1 MRIFL
6 GGNMN
11 ELSLAGKWDLKP
23 EGNIY
28 NIDMGLNYSPSVNFP
43 GDIQTAILEANP
55 GFDPYYRD
63 NELKFQVPGQT
74 YWTCTR
80 TINVPKKMLKD
91 HQFIEFD
98 GIDTFADIFVNDIC
112 VGHTE
117 NFFRLWRFDIT
128 GFLHEG
134 ENTIQIK
141 FTPSEAVA
149 LEEAKKLSYPIPC
162 SIYDITSPNRNLVR
176 KTQCHA
182 GWDWGPC
189 IMAMGVYN
197 SLKII
202 QTKTGFIDYIQ
213 TRTTPISE
221 NQWQVEVTTHIYGLS
236 DCLIPVSVC
245 IKGEGIEPAIT
256 GTPVRISVGEN
267 VVKHTLTVNNPE
279 LWWPAGCRPEDDDS
293 ILNTGKPTFN
303 PNTLYD
309 ITVTAGEISKTQKLG
324 FRTLKVIAKEDEHGK
339 SLYFKVNGRS
349 IFSKGSNWI
358 PCDALPSRQTPEKY
372 QYLLDS
378 LVKANQN
385 TVRVWGGGFYEKD
398 IFYYLCDLYGILIW
412 QDCMFACSTYPATKE
427 FLENVRYEIRH
438 QVKRLSHHPSLAI
451 WCGNNENLGAI
462 TWYEESKNNRDRYL
476 LDYDH
481 LNEGVV
487 GDEVQKNDPDRAWWP
502 SSPSAGPNDFSDNW
516 HADGRGDMHYW
527 SVWHEKKPFEAYYSI
542 KPRFVSEFGYQ
553 SLPAFSEIKTFTE
566 PKDLNITSPI
576 MEFHQ
581 RSPGGNAI
589 IFENFSRYFRVPIT
603 FPAMVYL
610 SQVQQA
616 IAIQTAVQY
625 WRSLRP
631 ICMGATVWQINDVW
645 PIASWSSIDYSGK
658 WKLLHYNE
666 KKFFAPV
673 FLSAFVKDNI
683 FQAHVLNDTRK
694 EIPVKV
700 TISTL
705 DFNGNKVKDDVVIS
719 QQVSGDS
726 STKVYELPLEKPV
739 SDSFIYA
746 TLEYGNCKI
755 DAAVFTSF
763 QKKCD
768 IENPEISYEIE
779 EIPETNGSFK
789 VTLTSKKPAFYVS
802 LDQQGLSGLFS
813 DNMLTLLPNEP
824 KTVIFTPSSYGNKKT
839 KTVKLGTFKKNLII
853 TSLYESYN

>member
-1 MRIFL
+1 
-6 GGNMN
+6 MN
-11 ELSLAGKWDLKP
+11 ILSLAGKWELKA

-28 NIDMGLNYSPSVNFP
+28 NTDMELNYNSTVNFP

-55 GFDPYYRD
+55 NFDPYYRD

-80 TINVPKKMLKD
+80 KINVPKKMLKA

-98 GIDTFADIFVNDIC
+98 GIDTFADIYINDIH
-112 VGHTE
+112 VGRTE

-128 GFLHEG
+128 GLLHEG
-134 ENTIQIK
+134 ENTIKIK

-149 LEEAKKLSYPIPC
+149 LEEAKKLAYPIPC

-189 IMAMGVYN
+189 IMAMGIYN
-197 SLKII
+197 SLNIV
-202 QTKTGFIDYIQ
+202 QTNTGFIDYIQ
-213 TRTTPISE
+213 TKTIPIE
-221 NQWQVEVTTHIYGLS
+221 NDEWQVEVLTHIFAFS
-236 DCLIPVSVC
+236 KSVTPVSVC
-245 IKGEGIEPAIT
+245 ISGKNIENSIT
-256 GTPVRISVGEN
+256 GTPVRLKVGEN
-267 VVKHTLTVNNPE
+267 IVKHTLTVKNPD
-279 LWWPAGCRPEDDDS
+279 LWWPAGCRPEDDEA
-293 ILNTGKPTFN
+293 ILKTGKPTLN

-309 ITVTAGEISKTQKLG
+309 ITVTVAELTKTQKLG
-324 FRTLKVIAKEDEHGK
+324 FRTLNVISKEDEHGK
-339 SLYFKVNGRS
+339 SLYFNVNGRN

-372 QYLLDS
+372 QYLLES
-378 LVKANQN
+378 LLKANQN
-385 TVRVWGGGFYEKD
+385 TIRVWGGGFYEKD

-427 FLENVRYEIRH
+427 FLNNVRIEVRH
-438 QVKRLSHHPSLAI
+438 QVRRLSHHPSLAL

-462 TWYEESKNNRDRYL
+462 TWYEESKNNRDKYL
-476 LDYDH
+476 LDYDR

-527 SVWHEKKPFEAYYSI
+527 SVWHEKKPFEAYYTI

-553 SLPAFSEIKTFTE
+553 SLPSMSEIKTFTE
-566 PKDLNITSPI
+566 KKDLNITSPV

-589 IFENFSRYFRVPIT
+589 IFENFSRYFRVPLS
-603 FPAMVYL
+603 FESMVYL

-631 ICMGATVWQINDVW
+631 ICMGATVWQLNDVW

-666 KKFFAPV
+666 EKFFAPV
-673 FLSAFVKDNI
+673 FLSAFIKDKV
-683 FQAHVLNDTRK
+683 FHAFVLNDTRK
-694 EIPVKV
+694 DLPIKV

-705 DFNGNKVKDDVVIS
+705 DFNGNKVKDDIVIN
-719 QQVSGDS
+719 QTVSPDS
-726 STKVYELPLEKPV
+726 STLIHKFEIDKPIF
-739 SDSFIYA
+739 DSFIYA
-746 TLEYGNCKI
+746 TMEYGNNKI
-755 DAAVFTSF
+755 DTTVFTSF

-768 IENPEISYEIE
+768 LENPEIYYEIE
-779 EIPETNGSFK
+779 EISNKPGSFRIK
-789 VTLTSKKPAFYVS
+789 LTSAKPAFYVS
-802 LDQQGLSGLFS
+802 LDQQGIPGIFS
-813 DNMLTLLPNEP
+813 DNMFTLLQNQT
-824 KTVIFTPSSYGNKKT
+824 KTIEFTPNTYGNKKLKIVT
-839 KTVKLGTFKKNLII
+839 LNTFKKQLKIA
-853 TSLYESYN
+853 SLYDSFN

>member
-1 MRIFL
+1 
-6 GGNMN
+6 MN
-11 ELSLAGKWDLKP
+11 ELSLAGKWELKP

-28 NIDMGLNYSPSVNFP
+28 NTEMGLNYSPTVTFP

-74 YWTCTR
+74 YWTCTKKVV
-80 TINVPKKMLKD
+80 VPKKMIKGR
-91 HQFIEFD
+91 QFIEFD
-98 GIDTFADIFVNDIC
+98 GIDTFVDIFVNDVC
-112 VGHTE
+112 VGRTE

-128 GFLHEG
+128 DVLQEG
-134 ENTIQIK
+134 ENTIQLK
-141 FTPSEAVA
+141 FTPSEAIA
-149 LEEAKKLSYPIPC
+149 IEEAKKIPYPIPC
-162 SIYDITSPNRNLVR
+162 SIYDVTSPNRNLVR
-176 KTQCHA
+176 KTQCQA

-202 QTKTGFIDYIQ
+202 QTSIGFVDYIQ
-213 TRTTPISE
+213 TKIIPQE
-221 NQWQVEVTTHIYGLS
+221 NNEWLVEVTSHIYSTKKILQ
-236 DCLIPVSVC
+236 PVSVS
-245 IKGEGIEPAIT
+245 ISGANIENATAETKVQLNI
-256 GTPVRISVGEN
+256 GEN
-267 VVKHTLTVNNPE
+267 VVKQTLTVKNPD
-279 LWWPAGCRPEDDDS
+279 LWWPAGCRPEDDEA
-293 ILNTGKPTFN
+293 ILKTGKPTLN

-309 ITVTAGEISKTQKLG
+309 ITVKTGDASKSQKLG
-324 FRTLKVIAKEDEHGK
+324 FRTLEVVAEEDQHGK

-349 IFSKGSNWI
+349 LFSKGANWI

-372 QYLLDS
+372 EYLLKS
-378 LVKANQN
+378 LINANQN

-412 QDCMFACSTYPATKE
+412 QDCMFACSTYPATKD
-427 FLENVRYEIRH
+427 FLANVRQEIRH
-438 QVKRLSHHPSLAI
+438 QVKRLSHHASLAI

-476 LDYDH
+476 LDYDR
-481 LNEGVV
+481 LNEGVI
-487 GDEVQKNDPDRAWWP
+487 GDEIQKNDPDRAWWP

-516 HADGRGDMHYW
+516 HSDGRGDMHYW

-553 SLPAFSEIKTFTE
+553 SLPAMSEIKTFAE
-566 PKDLNITSPI
+566 PKDLNLTSPI

-589 IFENFSRYFRVPIT
+589 IFENFSRYFRVPFT
-603 FPAMVYL
+603 FDSMIYL

-616 IAIQTAVQY
+616 MAIQTAVQY

-631 ICMGATVWQINDVW
+631 ICMGATVWQLNDVW

-673 FLSAFVKDNI
+673 FLSAFVKENI
-683 FQAHVLNDTRK
+683 FQAYVLNDTRK
-694 EIPVKV
+694 ELPVKV

-719 QQVSGDS
+719 QNVSPDS
-726 STKVYELPLEKPV
+726 STKVYELPIEKPI
-739 SDSFIYA
+739 SESFIYA
-746 TLEYGNCKI
+746 TLEYGDCKT
-755 DAAVFTSF
+755 DAAIFTSF

-768 IENPEISYEIE
+768 IENPEITFDVE
-779 EIPETNGSFK
+779 EIAENPGSFK
-789 VTLTSKKPAFYVS
+789 ITLTAKKPAFYVA
-802 LDQQGLSGLFS
+802 LDQQELPGLFS
-813 DNMLTLLPNEP
+813 DNMITLLDNQP
-824 KTVIFTPSSYGNKKT
+824 KTIIFTPSTFGKKKAKVT
-839 KTVKLGTFKKNLII
+839 SLSTFKKKLKV
-853 TSLYESYN
+853 TSLYESFN

>member
-1 MRIFL
+1 MKT
-6 GGNMN
+6 
-11 ELSLAGKWDLKP
+11 LSLAGTWDLKA

-28 NIDMGLNYSPSVNFP
+28 NTDMGLKPSPTVTFP
-43 GDIQTAILEANP
+43 GDIQSAILKANP
-55 GFDPYYRD
+55 DFDPYYRD

-80 TINVPKKMLKD
+80 NFYVAKKMLSN
-91 HQFIEFD
+91 HQFIELD
-98 GIDTFADIFVNDIC
+98 GIDTFADIYINNVL

-117 NFFRLWRFDIT
+117 NFFRLWRFDVT
-128 GFLHEG
+128 GILHEG
-134 ENTIQIK
+134 ENKIQIK
-141 FTPSEAVA
+141 FTPSEAIA
-149 LEEAKKLSYPIPC
+149 IEEAKKIPYPIPC
-162 SIYDITSPNRNLVR
+162 SIYDVTSPNRNLVR
-176 KTQCHA
+176 KTQCQA

-189 IMAMGVYN
+189 IMAMGIYN
-197 SLKII
+197 SIKII

-213 TRTTPISE
+213 TKTVPLKKNE
-221 NQWQVEVTTHIYGLS
+221 WQVEVTTHINSLKEGS
-236 DCLIPVSVC
+236 VPVSISIDGEKLNPVVSKSNFKLS
-245 IKGEGIEPAIT
+245 KGENIIKQT
-256 GTPVRISVGEN
+256 I
-267 VVKHTLTVNNPE
+267 VVKNPD
-279 LWWPAGCRPEDDDS
+279 LWWPAGCRPEDDAA
-293 ILNTGKPTFN
+293 ILKTGNPTFN
-303 PNTLYD
+303 QNTLYD
-309 ITVTAGEISKTQKLG
+309 ITVNVAEISKTQKLG
-324 FRTLKVIAKEDEHGK
+324 FRTLEVVSEEDEHGK
-339 SLYFKVNGRS
+339 SLYFKVNDRP

-372 QYLLDS
+372 KYLLES

-385 TVRVWGGGFYEKD
+385 TIRVWGGGFYEKD

-412 QDCMFACSTYPATKE
+412 QDCMFACSTYPATPD
-427 FLENVRYEIRH
+427 FLSNVRAEIKH
-438 QVKRLSHHPSLAI
+438 QVRRLSHHPSLAI

-487 GDEVQKNDPDRAWWP
+487 GDEIRKNDPDRAWWP

-553 SLPAFSEIKTFTE
+553 SLPSMSEIKTFADKE
-566 PKDLNITSPI
+566 DLNITSPI

-581 RSPGGNAI
+581 RSPGGNPI
-589 IFENFSRYFRVPIT
+589 IFENFSRYFRVPST
-603 FPAMVYL
+603 FESMVYL

-666 KKFFAPV
+666 KKFFSPV
-673 FLSAFVKDNI
+673 FLSAFVKDSL
-683 FQAHVLNDTRK
+683 FQAYVLNDTRK
-694 EIPVKV
+694 ELNVKI

-705 DFNGNKVKDDVVIS
+705 NFKGKKVKDDVEII
-719 QQVSGDS
+719 QTIAPDS
-726 STKVYELPLEKPV
+726 STLVYELPIEKPI
-739 SDSFIYA
+739 SDSFIHA
-746 TLEYGNCKI
+746 TMEYGESKTETT
-755 DAAVFTSF
+755 VFTSF
-763 QKKCD
+763 QKKCYLED
-768 IENPEISYEIE
+768 PEIKYQISEVTRNPGSYRI
-779 EIPETNGSFK
+779 K
-789 VTLTSKKPAFYVS
+789 LTAKKPAFYVS
-802 LDQQGLSGLFS
+802 LDQQGIPGIFS
-813 DNMLTLLPNEP
+813 DNMFTLLPNET
-824 KTVIFTPSSYGNKKT
+824 KTIIFTPSPYGNTKT
-839 KTVKLGTFKKNLII
+839 KTVKINAFKKEFSVK
-853 TSLYESYN
+853 SLYESSK

>member
-1 MRIFL
+1 
-6 GGNMN
+6 MN
-11 ELSLAGKWDLKP
+11 ILSLEGKWNLQAEKT
-23 EGNIY
+23 IY
-28 NIDMGLNYSPSVNFP
+28 NTELGLNLSPTVTFP
-43 GDIQTAILEANP
+43 GDIQSALLEANP
-55 GFDPYYRD
+55 DFDPYYRD

-80 TINVPKKMLKD
+80 TINVPKKMLKA

-98 GIDTFADIFVNDIC
+98 GIDTFADIYVNDIF

-128 GFLHEG
+128 GILHEG

-141 FTPSEAVA
+141 FTPSEAIA
-149 LEEAKKLSYPIPC
+149 IEEAKKLPYPIPC
-162 SIYDITSPNRNLVR
+162 SVYDVTSPNRNLVR
-176 KTQCHA
+176 KTQCQA

-189 IMAMGVYN
+189 IMAMGIYN

-202 QTKTGFIDYIQ
+202 QTDYGFIDYVQ
-213 TRTTPISE
+213 TKTIPLDNDE
-221 NQWQVEVTTHIYGLS
+221 WQVEVTTHIYGLA
-236 DCLIPVSVC
+236 DCVIPVSVC
-245 IKGEGIEPAIT
+245 INGGDIQPAIT

-267 VVKHTLTVNNPE
+267 VVKHTLTVKNPD
-279 LWWPAGCRPEDDDS
+279 LWWPAGCRPEDDEA
-293 ILNTGKPTFN
+293 ILKTGKPTLN
-303 PNTLYD
+303 KNTLYD
-309 ITVTAGEISKTQKLG
+309 ITVTAADFKKTQKLG
-324 FRTLKVIAKEDEHGK
+324 FRTLDVVAKEDEYGK

-349 IFSKGSNWI
+349 IFSKGANWI

-372 QYLLDS
+372 EYLLKS
-378 LVKANQN
+378 LINANQN

-412 QDCMFACSTYPATKE
+412 QDCMFACSTYPATKS
-427 FLENVRYEIRH
+427 FLANVRQEIRH
-438 QVKRLSHHPSLAI
+438 QVKRLSHHASLAI

-476 LDYDH
+476 LDYDR
-481 LNEGVV
+481 LNEGVI
-487 GDEVQKNDPDRAWWP
+487 GDEIQKNDPDRAWWP

-516 HADGRGDMHYW
+516 HSDGRGDMHYW

-553 SLPAFSEIKTFTE
+553 SLPAMSEIKTFAE
-566 PKDLNITSPI
+566 KKDLNLTSPI

-589 IFENFSRYFRVPIT
+589 IFENFSRYFRVPFSFESMI
-603 FPAMVYL
+603 YL

-616 IAIQTAVQY
+616 MAIQTAVQY

-631 ICMGATVWQINDVW
+631 ICMGATVWQLNDVW

-673 FLSAFVKDNI
+673 FLSAFVKEGF
-683 FQAHVLNDTRK
+683 FQAYVLNDTRK
-694 EIPVKV
+694 ELPVKV

-719 QQVSGDS
+719 ETVTPDS
-726 STKVYELPLEKPV
+726 STKIYELPIENPI
-739 SDSFIYA
+739 SENFIHA
-746 TLEYGNCKI
+746 TLEYGETKTETT
-755 DAAVFTSF
+755 VFTSF

-768 IENPEISYEIE
+768 LENPEISYEIE
-779 EIPETNGSFK
+779 EIQENPGSFK
-789 VTLTSKKPAFYVS
+789 ITLTSKNPAFYVA
-802 LDQQGLSGLFS
+802 LDQQEIQGVFS
-813 DNMLTLLPNEP
+813 DNMFTLLPNQP
-824 KTVIFTPSSYGNKKT
+824 KTVIFTPSNFGKK
-839 KTVKLGTFKKNLII
+839 KMKLVKLGTFKKQLTV
-853 TSLYESYN
+853 TSLYESFN